1 MVLPTHNQRD
11 RKECINSWG
20 ISLSWKSVC
29 QVPWTKM
36 PRDNWILEDIHWGFC
51 QCRTSSVSLYS
62 LLYSF
67 RSVTWG
73 LRAPTSACSRR
84 GPRGFFHSECCSG
97 GKLMTAPRV
106 NRLLASTNA
115 EHEAGQVAS
124 TVFHVFRMIQLGI
137 ESKLPASVARALA
150 QTLRPCQQ
158 Y

>member
-1 MVLPTHNQRD
+1 
-11 RKECINSWG
+11 
-20 ISLSWKSVC
+20 
-29 QVPWTKM
+29 
-36 PRDNWILEDIHWGFC
+36 
-51 QCRTSSVSLYS
+51 
-62 LLYSF
+62 
-67 RSVTWG
+67 
-73 LRAPTSACSRR
+73 
-84 GPRGFFHSECCSG
+84 
-97 GKLMTAPRV
+97 MTAPRV